1 VGSFNGLVS
10 GGGRAG
16 QSADNAKCF
25 RQPTLSD
32 QAASTTGGS
41 GKAERLADAAR
52 LSALLV
58 SLGHRGGWVANEN
71 RPTWFP
77 QWYALRGARAG
88 PGTRTPKRR
97 SMHLDAK
104 ANAAAVHPI
113 PSGSRGDSRS
123 STAHDAWSKALSRSF
138 FGYAPPMGEIHRKR
152 SDAGQRGPW
161 SQGFTA
167 VAARS
172 PRAAI
177 CPRGTRISPLYVVS
191 TIVLNLH
198 FP

>member
-1 VGSFNGLVS
+1 MVS
-10 GGGRAG
+10 A
-16 QSADNAKCF
+16 
-25 RQPTLSD
+25 TE
-32 QAASTTGGS
+32 
-41 GKAERLADAAR
+41 AERSSRIDYGWQRQGRTACGCRPCFGSSRFSRPQGD
-52 LSALLV
+52 
-58 SLGHRGGWVANEN
+58 WVANEN

-77 QWYALRGARAG
+77 QWYSLRGARAG